1 MVAVSGDRGRPWRY
15 LLEYDGSDRA
25 AAELAAAQG
34 GDVDLLR
41 VPDGAEFAAER
52 LVPGAGW
59 RRTDALTRE
68 RWRGAERW
76 FFPVAHER
84 VVELLRR
91 WSELGRL
98 PEPVD
103 FEPDVPAD
111 LEATLAAID
120 DRAAAGATLDPLP
133 PQRAET
139 VRARVLDGSTEL
151 SDGWLTGTGNVVVAA
166 VPDLVL
172 GSPADAERV
181 AAAFR
186 GIGADRLLALAGDP
200 DTARLAGQPPG
211 VELAATAPALVAVDD
226 LGLLGPRLF
235 VDAATRAALLDAEDH
250 LLVAGPPAFL
260 ALLLDRSVAEA
271 RVAFAAHAAEHPDVV
286 TLAAAEARYNTG
298 TARSTGRD
306 T

>member
-25 AAELAAAQG
+25 TAELAAAQG

-76 FFPVAHER
+76 FFPVAHEH

-103 FEPDVPAD
+103 VEPDVPAD

-139 VRARVLDGSTEL
+139 VRVFASQHVETLQANKGVAFDIGYIDYFSKAQICDLAGLVNGRAAASLTSKQRLNACVATDADFFFLNSGQLSSIAEIKDIHDWQSCGQYDLVNVRSEDRHYLLVRPSLVARVCTA
-151 SDGWLTGTGNVVVAA
+151 TGQAA
-166 VPDLVL
+166 VPYSV
-172 GSPADAERV
+172 
-181 AAAFR
+181 
-186 GIGADRLLALAGDP
+186 IM
-200 DTARLAGQPPG
+200 PPQS
-211 VELAATAPALVAVDD
+211 ATL
-226 LGLLGPRLF
+226 
-235 VDAATRAALLDAEDH
+235 
-250 LLVAGPPAFL
+250 
-260 ALLLDRSVAEA
+260 
-271 RVAFAAHAAEHPDVV
+271 
-286 TLAAAEARYNTG
+286 
-298 TARSTGRD
+298 
-306 T
+306 